1 MSPGIGAPNRG
12 SGIKEDT
19 IVLNRQLGSWE
30 LAKCCCLLSLLSGN
44 KAICQTIV
52 GGKLFLIRPLASER
66 PSWRASKT
74 SRHSRKLSVP
84 LKQTWKCL
92 NSGTRRHPS
101 VRLWTQPTRETQSV
115 LRNEKTN
122 TEQLTLHFMVWRAA
136 FVPFTRYTGPSSPKS
151 PPPPDAGLAQRGHLC
166 RARSSAGHTA
176 GRQVFCCQKR
186 ALTMK
191 ISLSGASVWS
201 PAWYQGTA
209 AGFGQRCWTWWV
221 ATVCPLHQIT
231 VEIQMQL

>member
-84 LKQTWKCL
+84 LKQTWKWL

-101 VRLWTQPTRETQSV
+101 VRLWTQPTHQTQSV

-122 TEQLTLHFMVWRAA
+122 TGQLTLHFMVWRAA
-136 FVPFTRYTGPSSPKS
+136 FGPFTGHTGPSSPKS
-151 PPPPDAGLAQRGHLC
+151 PPPRPL
-166 RARSSAGHTA
+166 T
-176 GRQVFCCQKR
+176 QVW
-186 ALTMK
+186 
-191 ISLSGASVWS
+191 LSGGTFAEPVPEQDAQLEGRCSAVRNVHS
-201 PAWYQGTA
+201 PWKY
-209 AGFGQRCWTWWV
+209 R
-221 ATVCPLHQIT
+221 
-231 VEIQMQL
+231 